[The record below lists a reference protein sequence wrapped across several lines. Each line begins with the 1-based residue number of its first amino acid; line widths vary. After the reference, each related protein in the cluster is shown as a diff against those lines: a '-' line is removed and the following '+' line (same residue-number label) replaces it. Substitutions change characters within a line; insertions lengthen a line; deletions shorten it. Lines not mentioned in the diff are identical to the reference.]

1 MGRKLLRKA
10 CAKRLS
16 FPTASRGTKP
26 FLEMCFVKPSLTQSR
41 ALRVSRHF
49 DRSDGE
55 AWPGGASS
63 CCVPWPP
70 LSLSSLTLGWQSA
83 ADGSRPGVANILR
96 RRHVEITSRGQP
108 NMLLNP
114 LDPVQGSGVQGSGA
128 RSRRLSDCLFG
139 GPGNQ
144 ELEPRGM

>member
-26 FLEMCFVKPSLTQSR
+26 FLEMCFIKPSLTQSR

-49 DRSDGE
+49 DRGDGE

-63 CCVPWPP
+63 RCVPWPP
-70 LSLSSLTLGWQSA
+70 LSLSSLTLGWCLQ
-83 ADGSRPGVANILR
+83 LR
-96 RRHVEITSRGQP
+96 AQVGCCQYPAEEAH
-108 NMLLNP
+108 
-114 LDPVQGSGVQGSGA
+114 
-128 RSRRLSDCLFG
+128 
-139 GPGNQ
+139 GNHQ
-144 ELEPRGM
+144 